1 MNNPGV
7 PATPLRAMV
16 CALLLPALIV
26 TAGCQS
32 AGEEA
37 PAAEPSLSL
46 SLDLPDSLTG
56 GHPPA
61 AAAANFAAAA
71 SSAGTGE
78 PCAYRGVEDEDPFR
92 NGYQMTKFM
101 VSAVASWT
109 CIADTL
115 IDVAATVP
123 HDGAI
128 RATDNDLDS
137 PAYESDEPTH
147 YSVIDDSATQTTV
160 RLYYGYARSA
170 PPATEDDAQ
179 FYVSWNEDT
188 QGDIAGRLIID
199 ATDIHPEQHKLDD
212 PVAMRMDFDFNAT
225 RKHADMFLRFDANNA
240 WADGMRIEV
249 TKDLSAGALSQVFVA
264 RGLVGVKRQ
273 FIEVSGVT
281 ELPLLRMY
289 TVADR
294 LGTGAAIAELEDI
307 ALTLPL
313 GPVFNDENL
322 GNFLFDKTDQ
332 YFFEDDGDWDFID
345 KTIGAAQYKGG
356 NTTSSATNTAIDGY
370 LVSQGLL
377 GGGELSSCLGSSGAD
392 ANCTELLNAIFQNGF
407 AGQEPNQGFD
417 PQDWRSAA
425 LGDRVYLNTVYP
437 NGTDW
442 NGAFAQVFT
451 P

>member
-1 MNNPGV
+1 MKYTGHPT
-7 PATPLRAMV
+7 TPLRAMV
-16 CALLLPALIV
+16 CALLLPALVV

-32 AGEEA
+32 SSEET
-37 PAAEPSLSL
+37 PAVAPSLSL

-61 AAAANFAAAA
+61 SAASFAAAA
-71 SSAGTGE
+71 RSAGTGE
-78 PCAYRGVEDEDPFR
+78 PCSYMGVEDEDPFR
-92 NGYQMTKFM
+92 NGYHMTKFM
-101 VSAVASWT
+101 VSAVAAWT

-115 IDVAATVP
+115 IDVAAAVP

-128 RATDNDLDS
+128 HETENNLDS
-137 PAYESDEPTH
+137 PSYESDEPTH
-147 YSVIDDSATQTTV
+147 YSVVDDSTTQTTV
-160 RLYYGYARSA
+160 RLYYGYARTT
-170 PPATEDDAQ
+170 PPTMEDAAQ
-179 FYVSWNEDT
+179 FYVSWHEGAQD
-188 QGDIAGRLIID
+188 DVAGRLIID
-199 ATDIHPEQHKLDD
+199 ATGIHSDDRKLDD
-212 PVAMRMDFDFNAT
+212 PVAMRMDFDFNST
-225 RKHADMFLRFDANNA
+225 QKHADMFLRFDDNNP

-249 TKDLSAGALSQVFVA
+249 TKDLTAGALSQVFVA

-273 FIEVSGVT
+273 FIEVAGIT

-313 GPVFNDENL
+313 GPVFNNEIL
-322 GNFLFDKTDQ
+322 GNFLFDKTDR
-332 YFFEDDGDWDFID
+332 YFFEDDGDWDYIN
-345 KTIGAAQYKGG
+345 KEITAAQYKGG
-356 NTTSSATNTAIDGY
+356 NTTSSATNSAIDGY
-370 LVSQGLL
+370 FVSQGLL
-377 GGGELSSCLGSSGAD
+377 DGGELAACLASSGAN

-425 LGDRVYLNTVYP
+425 LGNRVYLDTVYP

-442 NGAFAQVFT
+442 DGAFDQVFT